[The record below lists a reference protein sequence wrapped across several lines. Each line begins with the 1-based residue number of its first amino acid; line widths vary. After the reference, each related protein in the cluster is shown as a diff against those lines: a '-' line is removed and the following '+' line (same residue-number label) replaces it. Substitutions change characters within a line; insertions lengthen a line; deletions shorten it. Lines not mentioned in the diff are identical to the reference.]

1 MYSIPYSSLY
11 SVSAY
16 DNELESNSHLRETL
30 SGYVYSARQT
40 VLCMTLFYVLFE
52 VSGLILLCFVVALNA
67 YASLTFS
74 SSCNMLNPITGLSQN
89 TFFMNLFFGFT
100 SNRNYCKNN
109 EEDFCLN
116 WNDNR
121 WVIFTSDAGIGSSY
135 YYTNTSRALYAAQV
149 MVGLALGFA
158 SVSTIFHCLILFE
171 VCNGYDYIVYTT
183 AAWSALLAFIMAIAA
198 LSNTTTA
205 PPFLSFFWRGYVQ
218 EQGGDMTTLL
228 AGTNPDAG
236 K

>member
-100 SNRNYCKNN
+100 SNRDYCKNN
-109 EEDFCLN
+109 EGDFCLN

-171 VCNGYDYIVYTT
+171 VCNGYDYVVYTT